1 MLGLCQSLCCG
12 LRHCLECTFWHV
24 FISIRCSAKIHNIY
38 YKAKKKDGKKMFA
51 SFLCVFSHKISV
63 GQCKKTRCRCLHPA
77 ISYIVSL
84 HSASSASAFCL
95 SAPYDIA
102 PT

>member
-1 MLGLCQSLCCG
+1 
-12 LRHCLECTFWHV
+12 
-24 FISIRCSAKIHNIY
+24 
-38 YKAKKKDGKKMFA
+38 MFA
-51 SFLCVFSHKISV
+51 SSLCVFSHKISV
-63 GQCKKTRCRCLHPA
+63 GQCKKNEMQILHPA
-77 ISYIVSL
+77 ISYIVSR